1 MMVAAAGIENVART
15 GTSWVA
21 TCELA
26 MLAEESR
33 EERNQAVIIPALT
46 VLQEVQLT
54 AALNNLS
61 RSLCRERCLSGRG
74 GCSGLG
80 HTRLVRH
87 ARLVIAVVGVG
98 S

>member
-1 MMVAAAGIENVART
+1 MYVGDVGRGEQ
-15 GTSWVA
+15 
-21 TCELA
+21 
-26 MLAEESR
+26 SR
-33 EERNQAVIIPALT
+33 EERNQAVIIPAFT
-46 VLQEVQLT
+46 VSQEVQLI
-54 AALNNLS
+54 AALNNLAH
-61 RSLCRERCLSGRG
+61 SLCRERCLSGRG